1 MSHEDAPT
9 KRNVGPI
16 PERGVLEAKVATLR
30 NIVVRDCYETAEKL
44 HMPDAMNRAED
55 FAQEA
60 MMIALTKLDQYPDS
74 GMTFPTWVKKIA
86 INLVEGAAAR
96 KENGVTD
103 QGEWD
108 PNDTIGES
116 HEWRSIHKVDG
127 EEMFAILEGEDARIA
142 DLLFRQG
149 LNWQEAAAAMNL
161 KTDTFKN
168 KLYRLTKKIR
178 EKFPDYR

>member
-96 KENGVTD
+96 KENRVTD

-127 EEMFAILEGEDARIA
+127 NFGRRRCSYRRSVIPPRIELARSGRSDELENRHV
-142 DLLFRQG
+142 
-149 LNWQEAAAAMNL
+149 
-161 KTDTFKN
+161 
-168 KLYRLTKKIR
+168 
-178 EKFPDYR
+178 